1 MSNKIIA
8 IDGFSSTGKSSLAKS
23 IAKKLSFIHIDTG
36 AMYRAVTLFAL
47 QNDIINESIDES
59 KLISELNKINI
70 SFRLDNKTGERITYL
85 NEKNVEKEIRS
96 MKVSNW
102 VSPIA
107 KIPEVREFL
116 VNQQREMANLNG
128 IVMDGRDIG
137 SVVFPNAAIK
147 IFLTASPEVRAK
159 RRFNEMRAK
168 GDSKITYEEV
178 LENVMKRDY
187 IDTNRE
193 VAPLVKVSDAVEINN
208 DEMNQEETLEFALK
222 EIEKAGLIN

>member
-23 IAKKLSFIHIDTG
+23 IAKELSFIHIDTG

-47 QNDIINESIDES
+47 KNDIINASIDEN

-107 KIPEVREFL
+107 KISEVRDFL

-168 GDSKITYEEV
+168 GDSKTTYEEV

>member
-47 QNDIINESIDES
+47 QNDLINGEIDEK
-59 KLISELNKINI
+59 KLISKLNKINI

-96 MKVSNW
+96 MKVSDW

-107 KIPEVREFL
+107 KIPEVRDFL

-137 SVVFPNAAIK
+137 SVVFPNATIK

-168 GDSKITYEEV
+168 GDSKITYDEV

-187 IDTNRE
+187 IDTHRE
-193 VAPLVKVSDAVEINN
+193 VAPLVKASDAVEINN
-208 DEMNQEETLEFALK
+208 DEMNQEETLEFALN

>member
-8 IDGFSSTGKSSLAKS
+8 IDGFSSAGKSSLAKS

-47 QNDIINESIDES
+47 QNDIINGKIEE
-59 KLISELNKINI
+59 KRLISNLNKINI

-96 MKVSNW
+96 LKVSDW
-102 VSPIA
+102 VSSIA
-107 KIPEVREFL
+107 KIPEVRDFL

-147 IFLTASPEVRAK
+147 IFLTASPEIRAK
-159 RRFNEMRAK
+159 RRFNEIRAK
-168 GDSKITYEEV
+168 GDSKITYDEV
-178 LENVMKRDY
+178 LENVIRRDY
-187 IDTNRE
+187 IDTHRE
-193 VAPLVKVSDAVEINN
+193 VAPLIKASDAVEINN
-208 DEMNQEETLEFALK
+208 DEINQKETLDFALK

>member
-8 IDGFSSTGKSSLAKS
+8 IDGFSSTGKSSLAKN
-23 IAKKLSFIHIDTG
+23 IAKELSFIHIDTG

-47 QNDIINESIDES
+47 QNDIINASIDEN

-102 VSPIA
+102 VSSIA
-107 KIPEVREFL
+107 KISEVRDFL
-116 VNQQREMANLNG
+116 VHQQREMANLNG

-168 GDSKITYEEV
+168 GDSKTTYEEV
-178 LENVMKRDY
+178 LENLMKRDY

-193 VAPLVKVSDAVEINN
+193 IAPLVKASDAVEINN